1 MSSRKRYIKWLRFS
15 AKRYYKNMKIQVG
28 HSPDADDAFMFYALA
43 HDKLDTGELEFQH
56 ILRDIETLN
65 RWALEKKLE
74 VTALSV
80 HAYAHVASEYALL
93 QHGASI
99 GEKYGPIVVSREQ
112 ISIEQ
117 LRDKKIAIPG
127 ELTTAF
133 LALQLCLGS
142 FQYEV
147 VPFDRIFDAVE
158 SGNADAGLIIHEGQL
173 TYSKL
178 GFAKVL
184 DLGEWWYERT
194 SLPLP
199 LGVNAVRKDLGS
211 ELCQQ
216 ISEFM
221 KQSIDFGLEHR
232 TEAMQYAMKY
242 ARNTEQ
248 KLADRFVGM
257 YVNHF
262 TRDLGERGT
271 EAIQKLLAEGHSKGL
286 IPATTIEI
294 I

>member
-1 MSSRKRYIKWLRFS
+1 MQ
-15 AKRYYKNMKIQVG
+15 IQVG

-43 HDKLDTGELEFQH
+43 HDKLNTNGLEFQH

-80 HAYAHVASEYALL
+80 HAYAHVAQEYALL
-93 QHGASI
+93 RHGASI

-112 ISIEQ
+112 MSVEQ
-117 LRDKKIAIPG
+117 LRAKKIAIPG

-142 FQYEV
+142 FQYEI
-147 VPFDRIFDAVE
+147 VPFDKIFDAVE
-158 SGNADAGLIIHEGQL
+158 NGTADAGLIIHEGQL

-178 GFAKVL
+178 GFEKVL
-184 DLGEWWYERT
+184 DLGQWWYDKT

-199 LGVNAVRKDLGS
+199 LGVNGVRKDLGS
-211 ELCQQ
+211 QLCHQ
-216 ISEFM
+216 ISHYM

-232 TEAMQYAMKY
+232 EEAMQYAMKY
-242 ARNTEQ
+242 ARNTEL

-262 TRDLGERGT
+262 TRDLGDRGT
-271 EAIQKLLAEGHSKGL
+271 EAISKLLSEGHEQGL
-286 IPATTIEI
+286 IPATKIEI